1 MKKER
6 SSHSKIKELKTLK
19 SYVLVR
25 DVLSYLGIIGK
36 PLFNP
41 RSSSLSSTYWVV
53 VLTPLSI
60 FSPVDGN
67 GLRRSPKNT
76 LNVRKNYFDRMSE
89 HKSQGRKGET
99 THKERRK
106 EGRVGGTTT
115 RSMVFNSPLVIRV
128 ANVSAN
134 ACQYIACNPER
145 LPSDQVLYLLFC
157 FPFQQIRRLALCLWT
172 FFCCPLPD
180 PSLFNVLSS
189 PSSSSSSSSSSS
201 DSDFADLHP
210 HLH

>member
-1 MKKER
+1 MNTITTIFTPKEKVKLGFKKKKTEV
-6 SSHSKIKELKTLK
+6 KI
-19 SYVLVR
+19 
-25 DVLSYLGIIGK
+25 
-36 PLFNP
+36 
-41 RSSSLSSTYWVV
+41 
-53 VLTPLSI
+53 
-60 FSPVDGN
+60 
-67 GLRRSPKNT
+67 NT
-76 LNVRKNYFDRMSE
+76 KDFILQ
-89 HKSQGRKGET
+89 SQGRKGET